1 MHRLNCVYYFFFFFQ
16 GIKEENSKTSEMDEL
31 EFKFDEELS
40 NETFDDKK
48 ELE

>member
-1 MHRLNCVYYFFFFFQ
+1 MYNFFLLFK